1 MAHAGWRLLVV
12 AAAVVLAGLQLLL
25 SQSETGAAAAAGS
38 IASTNTNA
46 SAHSVNAWDPPGC
59 VQIVGAPPFP
69 SCEPCP
75 PLWLGGP
82 TIRCI
87 VKPSPAIRFAPP
99 ALGFGVLVGRRC
111 PGLPRWA
118 MGAGDSMLVT
128 RLCAY
133 SAGE

>member
-1 MAHAGWRLLVV
+1 MARAGWRLLV
-12 AAAVVLAGLQLLL
+12 AAGVGALLGLQLLL
-25 SQSETGAAAAAGS
+25 SQSDTGAAAVSGATATTGS
-38 IASTNTNA
+38 VTRGAD
-46 SAHSVNAWDPPGC
+46 AWSPPGC
-59 VQIVGAPPFP
+59 VEIIGAPAF
-69 SCEPCP
+69 SRCYPCP

-87 VKPSPAIRFAPP
+87 VNPSPAVRFAPP